1 MKEIVTHHGGKI
13 EVKSRLNKGTA
24 MSVYLPL
31 EEKDVRHGFDG
42 FSRLAKMLIFF
53 FAYPFN
59 PSFVYRMHKA
69 VESGDRKHLVST
81 IISFPVMYLVWLYDM
96 ATLVIEN
103 KIR

>member
-31 EEKDVRHGFDG
+31 EKKDVRHSFDG
-42 FSRLAKMLIFF
+42 FSRRAKMTVFLIT
-53 FAYPFN
+53 YPFN

-69 VESGDRKHLVST
+69 VESGDKKHLAST
-81 IISFPVMYLVWLYDM
+81 IISFPIMYLVWLYDM
-96 ATLVIEN
+96 ATLVTEN